1 VITASVVVLHAI
13 ALAALYEALHDDSAQ
28 SVVPVRLIG
37 DIRMPRVPVATTP
50 AATTPPAPGS
60 PATITTARAAPG
72 VTQTPPPSVFLDT
85 PNAREPAPQAADS
98 ATPSPPAHPASPAP
112 SGLGRVDTARPI
124 GPAGAIGPGEAPA
137 RGAPAAAGRVDLPS
151 GNADHLRNA
160 KPPYPR
166 QSQRLGEQGQ
176 VVVQVFVGV
185 DGAPQRAQID
195 RSSGYERLDQA
206 ALTAVMAWRFVPG
219 KLGGTPE
226 AMWFN
231 VPIHFVL
238 E

>member
-1 VITASVVVLHAI
+1 
-13 ALAALYEALHDDSAQ
+13 
-28 SVVPVRLIG
+28 
-37 DIRMPRVPVATTP
+37 M
-50 AATTPPAPGS
+50 
-60 PATITTARAAPG
+60 
-72 VTQTPPPSVFLDT
+72 
-85 PNAREPAPQAADS
+85 
-98 ATPSPPAHPASPAP
+98 
-112 SGLGRVDTARPI
+112 
-124 GPAGAIGPGEAPA
+124 
-137 RGAPAAAGRVDLPS
+137 DLPS

-160 KPPYPR
+160 KPTYPR